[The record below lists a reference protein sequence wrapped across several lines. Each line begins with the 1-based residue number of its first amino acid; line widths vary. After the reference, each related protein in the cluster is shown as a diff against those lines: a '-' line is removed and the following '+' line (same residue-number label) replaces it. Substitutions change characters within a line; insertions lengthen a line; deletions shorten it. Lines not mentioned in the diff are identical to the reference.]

1 MFKNVR
7 HGGHFTRC
15 ANIYYYMRKFA
26 IICAL
31 LLVAFS
37 ASAQY
42 STTEADGFR
51 FVATKHQVIRTGFTD
66 RHPFEVSIT
75 AALNPANGEWNY
87 SLLIGVMETVS
98 HAIPEGGALLIK
110 TTDGSVIE
118 LANNFDELESR
129 DYEGRAV
136 PGTAMRT
143 FVNHG
148 SYPVTVEQLGALAT
162 GVVKIRLQH
171 SGEVVESN
179 YKKDKWGEPMST
191 MILELNG
198 LMNQG
203 DIREGF

>member
-1 MFKNVR
+1 
-7 HGGHFTRC
+7 
-15 ANIYYYMRKFA
+15 MRKFA
-26 IICAL
+26 IIIAL
-31 LLVAFS
+31 LMVAFS

-51 FVATKHQVIRTGFTD
+51 FVATKHQVIRTGMTD

-75 AALNPANGEWNY
+75 AAHNPENGAWSY
-87 SLLIGVMETVS
+87 SLLVGVMEMVS
-98 HAIPEGGALLIK
+98 HAIPEGGALFIK

-118 LANNFDELESR
+118 LANQFDELKSR

-148 SYPVTVEQLGALAT
+148 SYPITLEQLGAIAT

-191 MILELNG
+191 MILELG
-198 LMNQG
+198 ELMNQE

>member
-1 MFKNVR
+1 MK
-7 HGGHFTRC
+7 
-15 ANIYYYMRKFA
+15 K
-26 IICAL
+26 IILTLAL
-31 LLVAFS
+31 ALAAFS

-42 STTEADGFR
+42 ATTEGDGFR
-51 FVATKHQVIRTGFTD
+51 FVATKHKVIRTGMTD

-75 AALNPANGEWNY
+75 AAQNPENEEWNY
-87 SLLIGVMETVS
+87 SLLIGVMELIS
-98 HAIPEGGALLIK
+98 HAIPEGGVLLIK
-110 TTDGSVIE
+110 TTDGAVIE
-118 LANNFDELESR
+118 LANQFDDLKSR

-143 FVNHG
+143 YVNHG
-148 SYPVTVEQLGALAT
+148 SYPITLEQLGEIAT

-191 MILELNG
+191 MILELG
-198 LMNQG
+198 ELMNQG